1 MSAINEKAVNGTQ
14 LQRTHKKIYRH
25 LMPLLIVAYIIS
37 FIDRT
42 NIGMAKA
49 TMSVDIGLSATA
61 FGLGAGLFFL
71 TYAVLEIP
79 SNLFLTR
86 IGARRWIARIM
97 ITWGILSCGMAFVTG
112 PTSFYVMRLLLGAA
126 EAGLY
131 PGIIYYLTLW
141 FGREERAKATGLFLL
156 GVCLANIIGA
166 PLGGLLL
173 SLDGMSGWHG
183 WQWMFFIEGLP
194 AIALAF
200 VVWRRLPDK
209 PADARWLDSDDVQAI
224 NAVLAKEA
232 EETRDTPSR
241 FSLKTALSTRVFLLL
256 VLIYFTHQFSVYG
269 LSYFLPGIIGS
280 WGQLTPLQVGLLTA
294 IPWIAAAAGGI
305 LLPRFARTEQR
316 SRSMLMAGYLVMA
329 TGMAIGAIAGHGV
342 ALLGFSLAAFMFFA
356 MQSIIFNWLPSI
368 MSGHMLAG
376 SFGLL
381 NCLGLCGG
389 FLGPFI
395 LGAFEDRTGAATSGL
410 WFAVALL
417 IIGAVVA
424 LQNGVHLLDFA
435 SGELTLLHHPEADR
449 PFNRLNDGKVD
460 RQGRF
465 LFGSMDMREEEPSGA
480 LYRLDADLS
489 LHVLKKGIIVS
500 NAPCWSP
507 SGETFYFADTWTGEI
522 CAWDYNTATGDLS
535 GERVFCHVDRSEGG
549 AADGATVDSEGYLW
563 NALVYAGKLVRYT
576 PEGKVD
582 RIIEMPVKK
591 VTSVMFGGEN
601 LDVLY
606 VTSMAQP
613 PLPRFPE
620 DNQLRGSLFAIY
632 DLGVTG
638 VAERRFAG

>member
-1 MSAINEKAVNGTQ
+1 MRCTRGVFCFSAAGFLRPAGHDDPCQ
-14 LQRTHKKIYRH
+14 DQR
-25 LMPLLIVAYIIS
+25 
-37 FIDRT
+37 
-42 NIGMAKA
+42 
-49 TMSVDIGLSATA
+49 
-61 FGLGAGLFFL
+61 
-71 TYAVLEIP
+71 
-79 SNLFLTR
+79 
-86 IGARRWIARIM
+86 
-97 ITWGILSCGMAFVTG
+97 
-112 PTSFYVMRLLLGAA
+112 AA
-126 EAGLY
+126 EQARNAKVLVKAHRAQRCRNE
-131 PGIIYYLTLW
+131 GI
-141 FGREERAKATGLFLL
+141 ERAKQRRVVRRRPALRDRLERKAKAAAHECQRQHDQPLRAAAGQVRRLEQKRRDQRQRAQKPHLHHTGQQRIRS
-156 GVCLANIIGA
+156 GVREPVGHENGRRIQKRLQNAVPDA
-166 PLGGLLL
+166 RRERETAAQRQQPLGGLLL

-232 EETRDTPSR
+232 EETRHTPSR

-417 IIGAVVA
+417 IIGA
-424 LQNGVHLLDFA
+424 
-435 SGELTLLHHPEADR
+435 
-449 PFNRLNDGKVD
+449 
-460 RQGRF
+460 
-465 LFGSMDMREEEPSGA
+465 
-480 LYRLDADLS
+480 
-489 LHVLKKGIIVS
+489 
-500 NAPCWSP
+500 
-507 SGETFYFADTWTGEI
+507 
-522 CAWDYNTATGDLS
+522 
-535 GERVFCHVDRSEGG
+535 
-549 AADGATVDSEGYLW
+549 
-563 NALVYAGKLVRYT
+563 LV
-576 PEGKVD
+576 
-582 RIIEMPVKK
+582 
-591 VTSVMFGGEN
+591 
-601 LDVLY
+601 
-606 VTSMAQP
+606 
-613 PLPRFPE
+613 
-620 DNQLRGSLFAIY
+620 SLFLKSSSSPGSVSAKQAH
-632 DLGVTG
+632 GEKV
-638 VAERRFAG
+638 

>member
-141 FGREERAKATGLFLL
+141 FGREECAKATGLFLL

-480 LYRLDADLS
+480 LYRLDPDLS
-489 LHVLKKGIIVS
+489 LHVLKKDIIVS

>member
-1 MSAINEKAVNGTQ
+1 M
-14 LQRTHKKIYRH
+14 
-25 LMPLLIVAYIIS
+25 
-37 FIDRT
+37 
-42 NIGMAKA
+42 
-49 TMSVDIGLSATA
+49 
-61 FGLGAGLFFL
+61 FFL

-97 ITWGILSCGMAFVTG
+97 ITWGIISCGMAFVTG

-209 PADARWLDSDDVQAI
+209 PADARWLDSNDMQAI
-224 NAVLAKEA
+224 NAVLEKEA
-232 EETRDTPSR
+232 EETRHTPSR
-241 FSLKTALSTRVFLLL
+241 FSLKTALTTRVFLLL

-280 WGQLTPLQVGLLTA
+280 WGQLTPLQIGLLTA

-417 IIGAVVA
+417 IV
-424 LQNGVHLLDFA
+424 
-435 SGELTLLHHPEADR
+435 
-449 PFNRLNDGKVD
+449 
-460 RQGRF
+460 
-465 LFGSMDMREEEPSGA
+465 GA
-480 LYRLDADLS
+480 LVSVFIKSSSSPAVHRQNRPTAKKRNQGGSYAHRSLTGFKNSTRRKPGLGCRTAASLVGWTASTGACSPVTRRAARLRAGTCGRKLALSPCARTAKARWWRYRMACICS
-489 LHVLKKGIIVS
+489 T
-500 NAPCWSP
+500 SP
-507 SGETFYFADTWTGEI
+507 
-522 CAWDYNTATGDLS
+522 
-535 GERVFCHVDRSEGG
+535 
-549 AADGATVDSEGYLW
+549 AAS
-563 NALVYAGKLVRYT
+563 
-576 PEGKVD
+576 
-582 RIIEMPVKK
+582 
-591 VTSVMFGGEN
+591 
-601 LDVLY
+601 
-606 VTSMAQP
+606 
-613 PLPRFPE
+613 
-620 DNQLRGSLFAIY
+620 
-632 DLGVTG
+632 
-638 VAERRFAG
+638 

>member
-112 PTSFYVMRLLLGAA
+112 PT
-126 EAGLY
+126 
-131 PGIIYYLTLW
+131 
-141 FGREERAKATGLFLL
+141 
-156 GVCLANIIGA
+156 
-166 PLGGLLL
+166 
-173 SLDGMSGWHG
+173 
-183 WQWMFFIEGLP
+183 
-194 AIALAF
+194 
-200 VVWRRLPDK
+200 
-209 PADARWLDSDDVQAI
+209 
-224 NAVLAKEA
+224 
-232 EETRDTPSR
+232 
-241 FSLKTALSTRVFLLL
+241 
-256 VLIYFTHQFSVYG
+256 
-269 LSYFLPGIIGS
+269 SYFLPGIIGS

-417 IIGAVVA
+417 IIGA
-424 LQNGVHLLDFA
+424 
-435 SGELTLLHHPEADR
+435 
-449 PFNRLNDGKVD
+449 
-460 RQGRF
+460 
-465 LFGSMDMREEEPSGA
+465 
-480 LYRLDADLS
+480 
-489 LHVLKKGIIVS
+489 
-500 NAPCWSP
+500 
-507 SGETFYFADTWTGEI
+507 
-522 CAWDYNTATGDLS
+522 
-535 GERVFCHVDRSEGG
+535 
-549 AADGATVDSEGYLW
+549 
-563 NALVYAGKLVRYT
+563 LV
-576 PEGKVD
+576 
-582 RIIEMPVKK
+582 
-591 VTSVMFGGEN
+591 
-601 LDVLY
+601 
-606 VTSMAQP
+606 
-613 PLPRFPE
+613 
-620 DNQLRGSLFAIY
+620 SLFLKSSSSPGSVSAKQAH
-632 DLGVTG
+632 GEKV
-638 VAERRFAG
+638 

>member
-71 TYAVLEIP
+71 TYAVLEI
-79 SNLFLTR
+79 
-86 IGARRWIARIM
+86 
-97 ITWGILSCGMAFVTG
+97 
-112 PTSFYVMRLLLGAA
+112 
-126 EAGLY
+126 
-131 PGIIYYLTLW
+131 
-141 FGREERAKATGLFLL
+141 
-156 GVCLANIIGA
+156 
-166 PLGGLLL
+166 
-173 SLDGMSGWHG
+173 GMSGWHG

-232 EETRDTPSR
+232 EETRHTPSR

-280 WGQLTPLQVGLLTA
+280 WGQLTPLQIGLLTA

-417 IIGAVVA
+417 IIGA
-424 LQNGVHLLDFA
+424 
-435 SGELTLLHHPEADR
+435 
-449 PFNRLNDGKVD
+449 
-460 RQGRF
+460 
-465 LFGSMDMREEEPSGA
+465 
-480 LYRLDADLS
+480 
-489 LHVLKKGIIVS
+489 
-500 NAPCWSP
+500 
-507 SGETFYFADTWTGEI
+507 
-522 CAWDYNTATGDLS
+522 
-535 GERVFCHVDRSEGG
+535 
-549 AADGATVDSEGYLW
+549 
-563 NALVYAGKLVRYT
+563 LV
-576 PEGKVD
+576 
-582 RIIEMPVKK
+582 
-591 VTSVMFGGEN
+591 
-601 LDVLY
+601 
-606 VTSMAQP
+606 
-613 PLPRFPE
+613 
-620 DNQLRGSLFAIY
+620 SLFLKSSSSPGSVSAKQAH
-632 DLGVTG
+632 GEKV
-638 VAERRFAG
+638 

>member
-232 EETRDTPSR
+232 EETRHTPSR

-256 VLIYFTHQFSVYG
+256 VLIYFT
-269 LSYFLPGIIGS
+269 
-280 WGQLTPLQVGLLTA
+280 
-294 IPWIAAAAGGI
+294 
-305 LLPRFARTEQR
+305 
-316 SRSMLMAGYLVMA
+316 
-329 TGMAIGAIAGHGV
+329 
-342 ALLGFSLAAFMFFA
+342 GFSLAAFMFFA

-417 IIGAVVA
+417 IIGA
-424 LQNGVHLLDFA
+424 
-435 SGELTLLHHPEADR
+435 
-449 PFNRLNDGKVD
+449 
-460 RQGRF
+460 
-465 LFGSMDMREEEPSGA
+465 
-480 LYRLDADLS
+480 
-489 LHVLKKGIIVS
+489 
-500 NAPCWSP
+500 
-507 SGETFYFADTWTGEI
+507 
-522 CAWDYNTATGDLS
+522 
-535 GERVFCHVDRSEGG
+535 
-549 AADGATVDSEGYLW
+549 
-563 NALVYAGKLVRYT
+563 LV
-576 PEGKVD
+576 
-582 RIIEMPVKK
+582 
-591 VTSVMFGGEN
+591 
-601 LDVLY
+601 
-606 VTSMAQP
+606 
-613 PLPRFPE
+613 
-620 DNQLRGSLFAIY
+620 SLFLKSSSSPGSVSAKQAH
-632 DLGVTG
+632 GEKV
-638 VAERRFAG
+638 

>member
-141 FGREERAKATGLFLL
+141 FGREECAKATGLFLL

-183 WQWMFFIEGLP
+183 WQWDVLYRRAACDSAGRSSSGADCRINQPTP
-194 AIALAF
+194 AG
-200 VVWRRLPDK
+200 W
-209 PADARWLDSDDVQAI
+209 DSDDVQAI

-232 EETRDTPSR
+232 EETRHTPSR

-280 WGQLTPLQVGLLTA
+280 WGQLTPLQIGLLTA

-329 TGMAIGAIAGHGV
+329 TGMAIGAIAGPRCG
-342 ALLGFSLAAFMFFA
+342 AA
-356 MQSIIFNWLPSI
+356 WL
-368 MSGHMLAG
+368 LAG
-376 SFGLL
+376 
-381 NCLGLCGG
+381 
-389 FLGPFI
+389 
-395 LGAFEDRTGAATSGL
+395 
-410 WFAVALL
+410 
-417 IIGAVVA
+417 
-424 LQNGVHLLDFA
+424 
-435 SGELTLLHHPEADR
+435 
-449 PFNRLNDGKVD
+449 
-460 RQGRF
+460 RF
-465 LFGSMDMREEEPSGA
+465 
-480 LYRLDADLS
+480 
-489 LHVLKKGIIVS
+489 HVL
-500 NAPCWSP
+500 
-507 SGETFYFADTWTGEI
+507 
-522 CAWDYNTATGDLS
+522 
-535 GERVFCHVDRSEGG
+535 R
-549 AADGATVDSEGYLW
+549 
-563 NALVYAGKLVRYT
+563 YAIHHL
-576 PEGKVD
+576 
-582 RIIEMPVKK
+582 
-591 VTSVMFGGEN
+591 
-601 LDVLY
+601 
-606 VTSMAQP
+606 
-613 PLPRFPE
+613 
-620 DNQLRGSLFAIY
+620 
-632 DLGVTG
+632 
-638 VAERRFAG
+638 

>member
-209 PADARWLDSDDVQAI
+209 PADARWLVWRRQ
-224 NAVLAKEA
+224 LALLLPAGAARRHPANDLLGKIFY
-232 EETRDTPSR
+232 RRPHQH
-241 FSLKTALSTRVFLLL
+241 ALSAYRQPGVDAPGDAGKQPCRQRRRDEDL
-256 VLIYFTHQFSVYG
+256 FTHPAQ
-269 LSYFLPGIIGS
+269 P
-280 WGQLTPLQVGLLTA
+280 Q
-294 IPWIAAAAGGI
+294 
-305 LLPRFARTEQR
+305 
-316 SRSMLMAGYLVMA
+316 
-329 TGMAIGAIAGHGV
+329 
-342 ALLGFSLAAFMFFA
+342 
-356 MQSIIFNWLPSI
+356 
-368 MSGHMLAG
+368 
-376 SFGLL
+376 
-381 NCLGLCGG
+381 
-389 FLGPFI
+389 
-395 LGAFEDRTGAATSGL
+395 
-410 WFAVALL
+410 
-417 IIGAVVA
+417 
-424 LQNGVHLLDFA
+424 
-435 SGELTLLHHPEADR
+435 
-449 PFNRLNDGKVD
+449 
-460 RQGRF
+460 
-465 LFGSMDMREEEPSGA
+465 
-480 LYRLDADLS
+480 
-489 LHVLKKGIIVS
+489 
-500 NAPCWSP
+500 
-507 SGETFYFADTWTGEI
+507 YFAD
-522 CAWDYNTATGDLS
+522 
-535 GERVFCHVDRSEGG
+535 GG
-549 AADGATVDSEGYLW
+549 QYPADA
-563 NALVYAGKLVRYT
+563 NR
-576 PEGKVD
+576 
-582 RIIEMPVKK
+582 
-591 VTSVMFGGEN
+591 
-601 LDVLY
+601 LY
-606 VTSMAQP
+606 
-613 PLPRFPE
+613 
-620 DNQLRGSLFAIY
+620 GH
-632 DLGVTG
+632 
-638 VAERRFAG
+638 

>member
-209 PADARWLDSDDVQAI
+209 PAERGTGERSRG
-224 NAVLAKEA
+224 NAPYA
-232 EETRDTPSR
+232 EP
-241 FSLKTALSTRVFLLL
+241 
-256 VLIYFTHQFSVYG
+256 
-269 LSYFLPGIIGS
+269 FLPENRAVHPSVFVAGAD
-280 WGQLTPLQVGLLTA
+280 LLY
-294 IPWIAAAAGGI
+294 P
-305 LLPRFARTEQR
+305 P
-316 SRSMLMAGYLVMA
+316 V
-329 TGMAIGAIAGHGV
+329 
-342 ALLGFSLAAFMFFA
+342 
-356 MQSIIFNWLPSI
+356 
-368 MSGHMLAG
+368 
-376 SFGLL
+376 FGLR
-381 NCLGLCGG
+381 
-389 FLGPFI
+389 P
-395 LGAFEDRTGAATSGL
+395 
-410 WFAVALL
+410 
-417 IIGAVVA
+417 
-424 LQNGVHLLDFA
+424 
-435 SGELTLLHHPEADR
+435 ELFPA
-449 PFNRLNDGKVD
+449 
-460 RQGRF
+460 
-465 LFGSMDMREEEPSGA
+465 
-480 LYRLDADLS
+480 
-489 LHVLKKGIIVS
+489 
-500 NAPCWSP
+500 
-507 SGETFYFADTWTGEI
+507 
-522 CAWDYNTATGDLS
+522 GDH
-535 GERVFCHVDRSEGG
+535 R
-549 AADGATVDSEGYLW
+549 
-563 NALVYAGKLVRYT
+563 
-576 PEGKVD
+576 
-582 RIIEMPVKK
+582 
-591 VTSVMFGGEN
+591 
-601 LDVLY
+601 
-606 VTSMAQP
+606 
-613 PLPRFPE
+613 
-620 DNQLRGSLFAIY
+620 
-632 DLGVTG
+632 
-638 VAERRFAG
+638 

>member
-1 MSAINEKAVNGTQ
+1 MLPLE
-14 LQRTHKKIYRH
+14 RH
-25 LMPLLIVAYIIS
+25 RLIVELLGQHGVMRVNEIAQ
-37 FIDRT
+37 
-42 NIGMAKA
+42 A
-49 TMSVDIGLSATA
+49 TRVSRETIRRDLSE
-61 FGLGAGLFFL
+61 
-71 TYAVLEIP
+71 LERKGI
-79 SNLFLTR
+79 LTR
-86 IGARRWIARIM
+86 SHGGALAAENPLPATRAAASALPVEDSQGSFQHRTLLHSEGKMRVARK
-97 ITWGILSCGMAFVTG
+97 
-112 PTSFYVMRLLLGAA
+112 FYVMRLLLGAA

-166 PLGGLLL
+166 PLCGLLL

-232 EETRDTPSR
+232 EETRHTPSR

-280 WGQLTPLQVGLLTA
+280 WGQLTPLQIGLLTA

-417 IIGAVVA
+417 IIGA
-424 LQNGVHLLDFA
+424 
-435 SGELTLLHHPEADR
+435 
-449 PFNRLNDGKVD
+449 
-460 RQGRF
+460 
-465 LFGSMDMREEEPSGA
+465 
-480 LYRLDADLS
+480 
-489 LHVLKKGIIVS
+489 
-500 NAPCWSP
+500 
-507 SGETFYFADTWTGEI
+507 
-522 CAWDYNTATGDLS
+522 
-535 GERVFCHVDRSEGG
+535 
-549 AADGATVDSEGYLW
+549 
-563 NALVYAGKLVRYT
+563 LV
-576 PEGKVD
+576 
-582 RIIEMPVKK
+582 
-591 VTSVMFGGEN
+591 
-601 LDVLY
+601 
-606 VTSMAQP
+606 
-613 PLPRFPE
+613 
-620 DNQLRGSLFAIY
+620 SLFLKSSSSPGSVSAKQAH
-632 DLGVTG
+632 GEKV
-638 VAERRFAG
+638 

>member
-209 PADARWLDSDDVQAI
+209 PADARWLDSDDVQ
-224 NAVLAKEA
+224 
-232 EETRDTPSR
+232 
-241 FSLKTALSTRVFLLL
+241 
-256 VLIYFTHQFSVYG
+256 
-269 LSYFLPGIIGS
+269 
-280 WGQLTPLQVGLLTA
+280 
-294 IPWIAAAAGGI
+294 
-305 LLPRFARTEQR
+305 
-316 SRSMLMAGYLVMA
+316 
-329 TGMAIGAIAGHGV
+329 
-342 ALLGFSLAAFMFFA
+342 
-356 MQSIIFNWLPSI
+356 SIIFNWLPSI

-417 IIGAVVA
+417 IIGA
-424 LQNGVHLLDFA
+424 
-435 SGELTLLHHPEADR
+435 
-449 PFNRLNDGKVD
+449 
-460 RQGRF
+460 
-465 LFGSMDMREEEPSGA
+465 
-480 LYRLDADLS
+480 
-489 LHVLKKGIIVS
+489 
-500 NAPCWSP
+500 
-507 SGETFYFADTWTGEI
+507 
-522 CAWDYNTATGDLS
+522 
-535 GERVFCHVDRSEGG
+535 
-549 AADGATVDSEGYLW
+549 
-563 NALVYAGKLVRYT
+563 LV
-576 PEGKVD
+576 
-582 RIIEMPVKK
+582 
-591 VTSVMFGGEN
+591 
-601 LDVLY
+601 
-606 VTSMAQP
+606 
-613 PLPRFPE
+613 
-620 DNQLRGSLFAIY
+620 SLFLKSSSSPGSVSAKQAH
-632 DLGVTG
+632 GEKV
-638 VAERRFAG
+638 